1 MKKRAEGNRVK
12 NEPRPGKRALILC
25 LSLLCILLL
34 AACGPRMRTGGTAS
48 VVTPD
53 FFGIGEELALQLT
66 AGLRG
71 SGGGQRL
78 ILTTIVDLDNLYA
91 TSRFGRTLSEAL
103 STSLFRHGF
112 AVVEVRKSAELLIRD
127 NRGELM
133 LSRDASLLASQQQ
146 AAAILTGTYALTPAT
161 VILNLKLLDAAS
173 QQVLSVAGLELQ
185 RSSSINHLLAMGAGG
200 AGEVKL
206 SGYER

>member
-1 MKKRAEGNRVK
+1 
-12 NEPRPGKRALILC
+12 
-25 LSLLCILLL
+25 
-34 AACGPRMRTGGTAS
+34 

-66 AGLRG
+66 SGLRG
-71 SGGGQRL
+71 SGQRL
-78 ILTTIVDLDNLYA
+78 ILTTVVDLDNLYV
-91 TSRFGRTLSEAL
+91 TSRFGRTLTEAL

-112 AVVEVRKSAELLIRD
+112 GVVEVRKSAELLIRD
-127 NRGELM
+127 NSGELI
-133 LSRDASLLASQQQ
+133 LSRDAALLARQQQ
-146 AAAILTGTYALTPAT
+146 ATAILAGTYSLTPGT

-185 RSSSINHLLAMGAGG
+185 RSNSINHLLAMGAGG